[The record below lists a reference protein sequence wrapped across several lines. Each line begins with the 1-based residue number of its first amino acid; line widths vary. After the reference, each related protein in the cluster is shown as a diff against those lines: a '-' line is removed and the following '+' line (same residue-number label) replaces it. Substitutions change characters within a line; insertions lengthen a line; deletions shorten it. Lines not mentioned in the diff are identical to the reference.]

1 MSLAKTQART
11 ASNTNVAEMAEGAM
25 GVRISAGTARIEVT
39 TSSPP
44 LDRTVGHSATGVA
57 AEIERARD

>member
-1 MSLAKTQART
+1 MSLAKTRART

-25 GVRISAGTARIEVT
+25 GDRISAGTARIEVT

-44 LDRTVGHSATGVA
+44 MARTVGHSATGVA